1 MGPEEAEVDM
11 VYISSGKGSSQ
22 RYVRASVNCGVCF
35 KTAGGQD
42 RECTC
47 VPLEYSDQQ
56 TLQPYSLAEPYVITS
71 IGQSYSQINP
81 FPTFTAWGLCCG
93 GHRHCGGY
101 TAPPCIQTM
110 SNSPHPEGSW
120 RWEFPQAAETVGY
133 SSAGDRRKGSL
144 VAEYSGAHL

>member
-35 KTAGGQD
+35 KTTGGQD

-56 TLQPYSLAEPYVITS
+56 TQQPYSLAEPYVITS

-110 SNSPHPEGSW
+110 RAPGCGSSPRQLRLW
-120 RWEFPQAAETVGY
+120 AIAAQGIVGK
-133 SSAGDRRKGSL
+133 AVL
-144 VAEYSGAHL
+144 